1 VTVTSTSYPPEH
13 HFVRDLDVTSWQV
26 SADRSVCAAPV
37 VGWTRA
43 RSGEAALGFLAAL
56 VDVNAAMVALIAA
69 HPDWAATA
77 DLTLHATGPLTTGP
91 AVVDSRLVRAGSN
104 IVVVGADVYDAA
116 GLDVDVALTT
126 PVLAPE
132 TVVYTTTSG
141 ARMQGSMRRAATGL
155 LTFARIPRKASVSN
169 GIDPA
174 SVIGVR
180 RRLSP
185 PPGPAAGSLGLRV
198 VDGPAGVVE
207 LDATPYVS
215 NSFGTINGGVLGMVF
230 QAAAEAAL
238 PGLVAT
244 DLHIHY
250 LAQAKAGPA
259 RTAASVLRRSGDHA
273 VCAVE
278 AVDAGNGDRLLALA
292 SLGLQRI

>member
-1 VTVTSTSYPPEH
+1 MPSTYPPEH
-13 HFVRDLDVTSWQV
+13 HFVRDLDITSWQM
-26 SADRSVCAAPV
+26 SAERSLGAAPV
-37 VGWTRA
+37 EGRVRDRA
-43 RSGEAALGFLAAL
+43 GGASLGFLAAL

-69 HPDWAATA
+69 DPDWTATA
-77 DLTLHATGPLTTGP
+77 DLTLHATGRLADGP

-104 IVVVGADVYDAA
+104 IVVVGADVYDAG
-116 GLDVDVALTT
+116 GLDVEVALTG
-126 PVLAPE
+126 E
-132 TVVYTTTSG
+132 T
-141 ARMQGSMRRAATGL
+141 GSMRRTATGL

-174 SVIGVR
+174 GLIGQR

-185 PPGPAAGSLGLRV
+185 PASAAAGSIALRV
-198 VDGPAGVVE
+198 VDAPAGVVE

-230 QAAAEAAL
+230 QGAAEAAL
-238 PGLVAT
+238 PGFVAT

-259 RTAASVLRRSGDHA
+259 RTAATILRRSADHA
-273 VCAVE
+273 LCAVE
-278 AVDAGNGDRLLALA
+278 VVDAGNADRLLALA
-292 SLGLQRI
+292 TVGLEKD